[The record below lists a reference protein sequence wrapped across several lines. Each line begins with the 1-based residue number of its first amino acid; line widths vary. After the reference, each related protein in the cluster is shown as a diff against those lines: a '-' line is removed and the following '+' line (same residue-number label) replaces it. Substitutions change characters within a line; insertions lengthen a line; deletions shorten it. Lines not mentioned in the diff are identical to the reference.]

1 MSKTKKQK
9 LLYSIMVVAMMGMVG
24 NMTYSYLSSSKKA
37 TQRALAEQ
45 RQAWKL
51 KQTALAEPAPPSLIK
66 GADKSWEK
74 PQKTPSQQTV
84 STTSPNEPL
93 PLSENAKASLTAL
106 KNTYLSDLKTTEHNA
121 KIAEIEANQHLNALQ
136 HPAPVKKKE
145 VVSTPK
151 QPTYTPPQ
159 TTISAPLLEQVK
171 VKSIFF
177 NDTRVVAWLDL
188 NGQLVPVKKGA
199 HIWGAMVT
207 DITKNSVIFND
218 NGHKVT
224 RYKMP
229 PQPKKK
235 DTDNKAD
242 KDMT

>member
-9 LLYSIMVVAMMGMVG
+9 LLYSIMAFAMIGMVG
-24 NMTYSYLSSSKKA
+24 NMAYSYLSSSKKA

-45 RQAWKL
+45 RQTWEL
-51 KQTALAEPAPPSLIK
+51 KQTALTEPVSSSVIK
-66 GADKSWEK
+66 K
-74 PQKTPSQQTV
+74 PEPSQDAAV
-84 STTSPNEPL
+84 STKPL
-93 PLSENAKASLTAL
+93 ALSENAKASLTAL

-145 VVSTPK
+145 TVSTPK
-151 QPTYTPPQ
+151 KPAYVPPH
-159 TTISAPLLEQVK
+159 TAVSASLLEQVK

-177 NDTRVVAWLDL
+177 NDTRVVAWLEL

-199 HIWGAMVT
+199 QIWGAMVT

>member
-1 MSKTKKQK
+1 MSKTNKQK

-24 NMTYSYLSSSKKA
+24 NMAYSYLSSSKKA

-45 RQAWKL
+45 RQTWEL
-51 KQTALAEPAPPSLIK
+51 KQTTLTKPNSSSLIK
-66 GADKSWEK
+66 EPDKPSIK
-74 PQKTPSQQTV
+74 QNKTPLQRATPAPL
-84 STTSPNEPL
+84 TNKPL

-121 KIAEIEANQHLNALQ
+121 KIAEIESSQHLNALQ

-151 QPTYTPPQ
+151 KPTYTPPQ
-159 TTISAPLLEQVK
+159 TTVSASLLEQVK